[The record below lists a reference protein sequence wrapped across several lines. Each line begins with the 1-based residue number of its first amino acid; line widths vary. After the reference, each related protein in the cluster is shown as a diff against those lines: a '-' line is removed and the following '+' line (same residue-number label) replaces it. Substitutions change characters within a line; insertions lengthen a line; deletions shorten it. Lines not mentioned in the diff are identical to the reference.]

1 MTNPAPVTVRDVVR
15 WGDLD
20 ALGHVNNT
28 VFFQFCES
36 ARLAY
41 VEALGLARF
50 FELPTDGPGMV
61 ACALNFR
68 RQLRFPASVCT
79 TARVTK
85 LGQRSFVI
93 EYQIF
98 DEADGALIAEGTSN
112 CLLVDYAAGKARTL
126 SPALRQAIADFEG
139 NPELAGEV

>member
-1 MTNPAPVTVRDVVR
+1 MVTVRDVVR

-41 VEALGLARF
+41 FEQLGVSRFYEA
-50 FELPTDGPGMV
+50 PTDGPGMV
-61 ACALNFR
+61 ACNLNFR
-68 RQLRFPASVCT
+68 RQLRFPGAVRT
-79 TARVTK
+79 TARATK
-85 LGQRSFVI
+85 LGGRSIVL

-98 DEADGALIAEGTSN
+98 DEADGELIADGAST
-112 CLLVDYAAGKARTL
+112 CLLVDYAQSRAREL
-126 SPALRQAIADFEG
+126 SPALRQAIAEFEG
-139 NPELAGEV
+139 DSKLGVG